1 MKNISFSI
9 FVFFSIILFC
19 SLGTWQIY
27 RLQWKLNLI
36 NEIKIGLD
44 SQPISF
50 SKNKIKNYQRVF
62 LEGDLDFNKQI
73 FLYSLNKNGA
83 PGYDIITPLKT
94 VDGLFILVNRG
105 WIEKDQKND
114 LKKINIIETNKYEG
128 IIKKITRSNPFK
140 PKNDIKNNEW
150 YTLNLN
156 DLKIYTG
163 NEFGNYVLHIEKIS
177 NTFLQLKQINPD
189 LPNNHLKYAITWY
202 SVAMSILIYFLY
214 FRRKR

>member
-1 MKNISFSI
+1 M
-9 FVFFSIILFC
+9 FFSIILFC

>member
-19 SLGTWQIY
+19 SLGTWQVY

-44 SQPISF
+44 SQPIYF

-94 VDGLFILVNRG
+94 VDGIFILVNRG

-177 NTFLQLKQINPD
+177 NTSLQLKQINLD

>member
-1 MKNISFSI
+1 MEIIVPKFNIDISGK
-9 FVFFSIILFC
+9 V
-19 SLGTWQIY
+19 
-27 RLQWKLNLI
+27 RLQVFDQKGRTKNEQHFTNAIHDDLKNAFVNHMASSSGASAFHI
-36 NEIKIGLD
+36 NTSSSWFTAEHAIGTGLD
-44 SQPISF
+44 GI
-50 SKNKIKNYQRVF
+50 
-62 LEGDLDFNKQI
+62 
-73 FLYSLNKNGA
+73 
-83 PGYDIITPLKT
+83 
-94 VDGLFILVNRG
+94 FILVNRG

-163 NEFGNYVLHIEKIS
+163 NEFSNYVLHIEKIS
-177 NTFLQLKQINPD
+177 NTYLQLKQIDPD